1 MGEKGLGQANGF
13 GMPARFRV
21 VALAIWPGLAQIW
34 SGQEVLGLLFGLC
47 FAAALDLAIVTRWIW
62 REVFAPGWTE
72 FFLILAI
79 LWWAAS
85 LIYTFW
91 WIGLCHPDR
100 HRLEIDRLY
109 REAHEAYLQGRWR
122 DSKRRLEQI
131 LARDETDADALMQL
145 ATLYQRTDQ
154 PDLARKTLQQCL
166 QSREGAK
173 WRWEIE
179 QALARLGGN

>member
-1 MGEKGLGQANGF
+1 MGEKRLGKANGI
-13 GMPARFRV
+13 GIPARYRV
-21 VALAIWPGLAQIW
+21 AALAIWPGLAQIW

-47 FAAALDLAIVTRWIW
+47 FAAALDVAIVTRWIW
-62 REVFAPGWTE
+62 NEVFAPGWTD
-72 FFLILAI
+72 FFLILAGF
-79 LWWAAS
+79 WWVAS
-85 LIYTFW
+85 LIYTLW

-100 HRLEIDRLY
+100 HRSEIDRLY
-109 REAHEAYLQGRWR
+109 REAREAYLQGRWR

-131 LARDETDADALMQL
+131 LGRDETDSDALMQL

-173 WRWEIE
+173 WRWEIQ